1 MDKGGA
7 VGFFCGG
14 AKSASCLVCSSS
26 AIDQRGDRSASV
38 GTWVFKVGAEP
49 PRRSIRPSA
58 PYPSWRE
65 TPGGFAREG
74 SQTRAWGR
82 AHSRGGR
89 SFVIQPGRLSPRGE
103 QSLVTA
109 AGRTRAEY
117 RSAREGSPGWGGR
130 HDVARELVP
139 RVVFERGAR
148 LGPASASPPRRML
161 ALGDDGRPE
170 VFFAIVRAVERR
182 GQRRGL
188 GLRQVD
194 AGRVRRLIHERV
206 QATSEACG

>member
-1 MDKGGA
+1 M
-7 VGFFCGG
+7 
-14 AKSASCLVCSSS
+14 L
-26 AIDQRGDRSASV
+26 QPHRSASV

-49 PRRSIRPSA
+49 PSRSIRPSA

-117 RSAREGSPGWGGR
+117 RSARGGSPGRGGR
-130 HDVARELVP
+130 HDVA
-139 RVVFERGAR
+139 
-148 LGPASASPPRRML
+148 
-161 ALGDDGRPE
+161 
-170 VFFAIVRAVERR
+170 
-182 GQRRGL
+182 
-188 GLRQVD
+188 
-194 AGRVRRLIHERV
+194 
-206 QATSEACG
+206 

>member
-1 MDKGGA
+1 MRAICCQVKPLSFRPSPGAFRIAYGYLVRRQGEGGNLTHRIEGGNLTHRIENLKRIA
-7 VGFFCGG
+7 NAQNPFF
-14 AKSASCLVCSSS
+14 SSS
-26 AIDQRGDRSASV
+26 LIDQPHRSASV

-49 PRRSIRPSA
+49 PSRSIRPSA

-89 SFVIQPGRLSPRGE
+89 SFVIQPGRLSPREAEE

-130 HDVARELVP
+130 HDVA
-139 RVVFERGAR
+139 
-148 LGPASASPPRRML
+148 
-161 ALGDDGRPE
+161 
-170 VFFAIVRAVERR
+170 
-182 GQRRGL
+182 
-188 GLRQVD
+188 
-194 AGRVRRLIHERV
+194 
-206 QATSEACG
+206 